1 MSIPLYNSTVQE
13 CSRYITRRYSTS
25 FSLGIRMLS
34 PKFQTPVYSIYGF
47 VRFADEIVDT
57 FHDHDKKMLLDE
69 FRRETWLAIE
79 RKISLNPVLH
89 AFQMAVNEYQID
101 QKLIEAFL
109 YSMEMDIEE
118 NSHDQKSYETYIYGS
133 AEVVGL
139 MCLQVFCERDIE
151 LYNRLEPHAKSLG
164 AAFQKVNF
172 LRDMGDD
179 YQSRGRVYFPN
190 LNWVAFNLSSK
201 KEIEADIQKDFDHA
215 LEGIRQLPKGAQIGV
230 YLAYRYYTKL
240 FRKIKGIQPE
250 RIMQERIRI
259 NNARKISILLRSF
272 ARHSMNML

>member
-1 MSIPLYNSTVQE
+1 MSIPLYNLTVQE
-13 CSRYITRRYSTS
+13 CSRHITRRYSTS
-25 FSLGIRMLS
+25 FSLGIRMLA

-57 FHDHDKKMLLDE
+57 FHDHDKRMLLEE
-69 FRRETWLAIE
+69 FKRETWLAIE

-89 AFQMAVNEYQID
+89 AFQLAVNEYNID
-101 QKLIEAFL
+101 HSLIEAFL
-109 YSMEMDIEE
+109 YSMEMDIDE

-139 MCLQVFCERDIE
+139 MCLQVFCERNKE
-151 LYNRLEPHAKSLG
+151 LYQQLEPHAKSLG

-190 LNWVAFNLSSK
+190 LNWTAFNLSAK

-215 LEGIRQLPKGAQIGV
+215 LEGIRRLPKGAQIGV

-240 FRKIKGIQPE
+240 FRKIKAIQPE

-259 NNARKISILLRSF
+259 NNARKVSILLRSF

>member
-1 MSIPLYNSTVQE
+1 MSIPLYNATSKE
-13 CSRYITRRYSTS
+13 LSRKVSLNYSTS
-25 FSLGIRMLS
+25 FSLGIQLLAKEYRWAV
-34 PKFQTPVYSIYGF
+34 FATYGF

-57 FHDHDKKMLLDE
+57 FHEHDKRMLLDE
-69 FRRETWLAIE
+69 FKRETWLAIE

-89 AFQMAVNEYQID
+89 AFQLAVNEYNID
-101 QKLIEAFL
+101 HSLIEAFL
-109 YSMEMDIEE
+109 YSMEMDIDE

-139 MCLQVFCERDIE
+139 MCLQVFCERNKE
-151 LYNRLEPHAKSLG
+151 LYQQLEPHAKSLG

-190 LNWVAFNLSSK
+190 LNWTAFNLSAK

-215 LEGIRQLPKGAQIGV
+215 LEGIRRLPKGAQIGV

-240 FRKIKGIQPE
+240 FRKIKAIQPE

-259 NNARKISILLRSF
+259 NNARKVSILLRSF

>member
-1 MSIPLYNSTVQE
+1 MSIPLYNLTVQE
-13 CSRYITRRYSTS
+13 CSRHITRRYSTS
-25 FSLGIRMLS
+25 FSLGIRMLA

-57 FHDHDKKMLLDE
+57 FHEHDKRMLLDE
-69 FRRETWLAIE
+69 FKRETWLAIE

-89 AFQMAVNEYQID
+89 AFQLAVNEYNID
-101 QKLIEAFL
+101 HLLIEAFL
-109 YSMEMDIEE
+109 YSMEMDIDE

-139 MCLQVFCERDIE
+139 MCLQVFCERNKE
-151 LYNRLEPHAKSLG
+151 LYQQLEPHAKSLG

-190 LNWVAFNLSSK
+190 LNWTAFNLSAK

-215 LEGIRQLPKGAQIGV
+215 LEGIRRLPKGAQIGV

-240 FRKIKGIQPE
+240 FRKIKAIQPE

-259 NNARKISILLRSF
+259 NNARKVSILLRSF

>member
-1 MSIPLYNSTVQE
+1 MSIPLYNLTVQE
-13 CSRYITRRYSTS
+13 CSRHITRRYSTS
-25 FSLGIRMLS
+25 FSLGIRMLA

-57 FHDHDKKMLLDE
+57 FHEHDKRMLLEE
-69 FRRETWLAIE
+69 FKRETWLAIE

-89 AFQMAVNEYQID
+89 AFQLAVNEYNID
-101 QKLIEAFL
+101 HSLIEAFL
-109 YSMEMDIEE
+109 YSMEMDIHE

-139 MCLQVFCERDIE
+139 MCLQVFCERNKE
-151 LYNRLEPHAKSLG
+151 LYQQLEPHAKSLG

-190 LNWVAFNLSSK
+190 LNWTAFNLSAK

-215 LEGIRQLPKGAQIGV
+215 LEGIRRLPKGAQIGV

-240 FRKIKGIQPE
+240 FRKIKAIQPE

-259 NNARKISILLRSF
+259 NNARKLSILLRSF

>member
-1 MSIPLYNSTVQE
+1 MSIPLYNLTVQE
-13 CSRYITRRYSTS
+13 CSRHITRRYSTS
-25 FSLGIRMLS
+25 FSLGIRMLA

-57 FHDHDKKMLLDE
+57 FHEHDKRMLLEE
-69 FRRETWLAIE
+69 FKRETWLAIE

-89 AFQMAVNEYQID
+89 AFQLAVNEYNID
-101 QKLIEAFL
+101 HSLIEAFL
-109 YSMEMDIEE
+109 YSMEMDIDE

-139 MCLQVFCERDIE
+139 MCLQVFCERNKE
-151 LYNRLEPHAKSLG
+151 LYQQLEPHAKSLG

-190 LNWVAFNLSSK
+190 LNWTAFNLSAK

-215 LEGIRQLPKGAQIGV
+215 LEGIRRLPKGAQIGV

-240 FRKIKGIQPE
+240 FRKIKAIQPE

-259 NNARKISILLRSF
+259 NNARKVSILLRSF

>member
-1 MSIPLYNSTVQE
+1 
-13 CSRYITRRYSTS
+13 
-25 FSLGIRMLS
+25 MLA

-57 FHDHDKKMLLDE
+57 FHEHDKRMLLDE
-69 FRRETWLAIE
+69 FKRETWLAIE

-89 AFQMAVNEYQID
+89 AFQLAVNEYNID
-101 QKLIEAFL
+101 HSLIEAFL
-109 YSMEMDIEE
+109 YSMEMDIDE

-139 MCLQVFCERDIE
+139 MCLQVFCERNKE
-151 LYNRLEPHAKSLG
+151 LYQQLEPHAKSLG

-190 LNWVAFNLSSK
+190 LNWTAFNLSAK

-215 LEGIRQLPKGAQIGV
+215 LEGIRRLPKGAQIGV

-240 FRKIKGIQPE
+240 FRKIKAIQPE

-259 NNARKISILLRSF
+259 NNARKVSILLRSF

>member
-57 FHDHDKKMLLDE
+57 FHDHDKKLLLDE

-101 QKLIEAFL
+101 HKLIEAFL

>member
-1 MSIPLYNSTVQE
+1 MYNSTVQA

-57 FHDHDKKMLLDE
+57 FHEHDKRMLLEE
-69 FRRETWLAIE
+69 FKRETWLAIE

-89 AFQMAVNEYQID
+89 SFQLAVNEFNID
-101 QKLIEAFL
+101 HSLIEAFL
-109 YSMEMDIEE
+109 YSMEMDIDE

-139 MCLQVFCERDIE
+139 MCLQVFCDRDIE
-151 LYNRLEPHAKSLG
+151 LYKKLEPHAKSLG

-190 LNWVAFNLSSK
+190 LNWTAFNSSAK
-201 KEIEADIQKDFDHA
+201 KEIEADIQQSK
-215 LEGIRQLPKGAQIGV
+215 P
-230 YLAYRYYTKL
+230 YNL
-240 FRKIKGIQPE
+240 FH
-250 RIMQERIRI
+250 
-259 NNARKISILLRSF
+259 LRC
-272 ARHSMNML
+272 

>member
-57 FHDHDKKMLLDE
+57 FHDHDKKLLLDE

-101 QKLIEAFL
+101 HKLIEAFL

-259 NNARKISILLRSF
+259 NNVRKISILLRSF

>member
-1 MSIPLYNSTVQE
+1 
-13 CSRYITRRYSTS
+13 
-25 FSLGIRMLS
+25 
-34 PKFQTPVYSIYGF
+34 
-47 VRFADEIVDT
+47 
-57 FHDHDKKMLLDE
+57 
-69 FRRETWLAIE
+69 
-79 RKISLNPVLH
+79 
-89 AFQMAVNEYQID
+89 
-101 QKLIEAFL
+101 
-109 YSMEMDIEE
+109 MEMDIDE

-139 MCLQVFCERDIE
+139 MCLQVFCDRDIE
-151 LYNRLEPHAKSLG
+151 LYKKLEPHAKSLG

-190 LNWVAFNLSSK
+190 LNWTAFNSSAK

-215 LEGIRQLPKGAQIGV
+215 LEGIRRLPKGAQIGV

-240 FRKIKGIQPE
+240 FRKIKSIQPE

>member
-1 MSIPLYNSTVQE
+1 MSIPLYNLTVQE
-13 CSRYITRRYSTS
+13 CSRHITRRYSTS
-25 FSLGIRMLS
+25 FSLGIRMLA

-57 FHDHDKKMLLDE
+57 FHEHDKRMLLDE
-69 FRRETWLAIE
+69 FKRETWLAIE

-89 AFQMAVNEYQID
+89 AFQLAVNEYNID
-101 QKLIEAFL
+101 HSLIEAFL
-109 YSMEMDIEE
+109 YSMEMDIDE

-139 MCLQVFCERDIE
+139 MCLQVFCERNKE
-151 LYNRLEPHAKSLG
+151 LYQQLEPHAKSLG

-190 LNWVAFNLSSK
+190 LNWTAFNLSAK

-215 LEGIRQLPKGAQIGV
+215 LEGIRRLPKGAQIGV

-240 FRKIKGIQPE
+240 FRKIKAIQPE

-259 NNARKISILLRSF
+259 NNARKVSILLRSF

>member
-101 QKLIEAFL
+101 HKLIEAFL